1 MEYFSSIKTKAVKG
15 MSLGVEGFERSEKKR
30 FQKKSRLV

>member
-15 MSLGVEGFERSEKKR
+15 MSLGVEGCERSEKKLLE
-30 FQKKSRLV
+30 KSLLV